1 MKWVQLCGSLSSFLA
16 LPFFGIE
23 MKTDLFQFCGHLWV
37 FQICW
42 HIACSTLTASSIRI
56 LNSWAEIPSLP
67 LSLLIVL
74 LPKAH
79 LTSHSRMSDSRW
91 VTSPLWLSQS
101 LRPFCIFYVQSCH
114 LYLLSSASVRSSDSR
129 FHVLPIMKH
138 FPSVFS
144 FFTLK
149 NYSIIYY

>member
-91 VTSPLWLSQS
+91 LITHSWLSRSVITGALGWPRGRDSMGREVGEGFRMGNTCTPVVDSCQCIAKPVQYCKVIS
-101 LRPFCIFYVQSCH
+101 LQ
-114 LYLLSSASVRSSDSR
+114 
-129 FHVLPIMKH
+129 
-138 FPSVFS
+138 
-144 FFTLK
+144 LK
-149 NYSIIYY
+149 